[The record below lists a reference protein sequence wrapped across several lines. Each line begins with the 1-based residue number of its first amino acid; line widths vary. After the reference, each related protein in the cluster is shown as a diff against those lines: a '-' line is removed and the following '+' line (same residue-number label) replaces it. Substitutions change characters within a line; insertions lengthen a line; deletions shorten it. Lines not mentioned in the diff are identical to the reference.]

1 MGAAIPSLQAGL
13 LNQSSAQVI
22 DGSLK
27 FDSGSSNYLNRTPG
41 SAGNR
46 KTWTWSGFVKLT
58 NIGQAS
64 RLFSAGADNDNR
76 TVFHYDTSNNTLKL

>member
-1 MGAAIPSLQAGL
+1 MGAAIPSLQSGL

-27 FDSGSSNYLNRTPG
+27 FDKTSVHFLEKTFS

-46 KTWTWSGFVKLT
+46 KTWTWSGWFKRGT
-58 NIGQAS
+58 IPS
-64 RLFSAGADNDNR
+64 
-76 TVFHYDTSNNTLKL
+76 SNNLWAAYNGSKHFI